1 MTHLSP
7 TKTVN
12 IRRNMNRD
20 RTVNP
25 VRNQNRLMG
34 LETQNDLN
42 YQKETIL
49 NKSIQDKRIGELI
62 RRKREGGIS

>member
-1 MTHLSP
+1 
-7 TKTVN
+7 
-12 IRRNMNRD
+12 
-20 RTVNP
+20 
-25 VRNQNRLMG
+25 MG

-62 RRKREGGIS
+62 RLKREGKISQNVSHKVMRTDETPTKDRTESY